1 MVERTVLLVFINRVR
16 GTVAMSNEEESEGGG
31 GGAGSPCASGALD
44 IGVRQDKVIQS
55 LYVCI

>member
-1 MVERTVLLVFINRVR
+1 MVERTVLLVFIDRVR
-16 GTVAMSNEEESEGGG
+16 GTVAMSNEEESE

>member
-31 GGAGSPCASGALD
+31 GAGSPCASGALD